1 MSRRDISAGIRAR
14 QRSTREAVDLAGAP
28 LFEPEEEPVHYLA
41 VPVALDEELERQL
54 ASINRTAEQAGR
66 AGFTKSGLI
75 RLALRALV
83 EASPDEIVARHADR

>member
-14 QRSTREAVDLAGAP
+14 QRSTREAVEVTGGP

-41 VPVALDEELERQL
+41 VPVALDQELERQL
-54 ASINRTAEQAGR
+54 SLINRTAEEAGR

-75 RLALRALV
+75 RLALRQLV
-83 EASPDEIVARHADR
+83 EAPPEEIVSRHDR